1 MEQLKFEQQLCQ
13 LMVDSSKLRMK
24 LVGAED
30 EKAEAVRQ
38 QELAQ
43 NTKVFQHVLCDRIVS
58 RIKVIIV
65 ASAEAIWFDAL
76 YIYCDTKL
84 GCLDFI

>member
-1 MEQLKFEQQLCQ
+1 MEQLKFEQQLRQ

-43 NTKVFQHVLCDRIVS
+43 NTRVFQQSCVTEFVS
-58 RIKVIIV
+58 RIKIIIV

-76 YIYCDTKL
+76 YI
-84 GCLDFI
+84 